1 MNRQTGEGNFFESES
16 SRSRKAKG
24 GCTMSLMEFLALLT
38 FVFTT
43 IYETVDI
50 TLKIVQYMDEKR
62 NKKD

>member
-1 MNRQTGEGNFFESES
+1 MN
-16 SRSRKAKG
+16 
-24 GCTMSLMEFLALLT
+24 LMEFLALLT

-62 NKKD
+62 NKKRLTAQPTKLVQSIFFVSFDVGCGS

>member
-1 MNRQTGEGNFFESES
+1 MN
-16 SRSRKAKG
+16 
-24 GCTMSLMEFLALLT
+24 LMEFLTLLT

-50 TLKIVQYMDEKR
+50 TLKIVQYMDKKR